1 MELKQFQ
8 FECVAIGKEA
18 GRFTFEPVQ
27 NFYADVAV
35 GSVAEEHIFGDY
47 RTSNRQGSA
56 PFASPSRRALTPAD
70 LI

>member
-35 GSVAEEHIFGDY
+35 GSVAEEHIFGDDP
-47 RTSNRQGSA
+47 TSKPARFSPVRESVSA
-56 PFASPSRRALTPAD
+56 GTYAR
-70 LI
+70 